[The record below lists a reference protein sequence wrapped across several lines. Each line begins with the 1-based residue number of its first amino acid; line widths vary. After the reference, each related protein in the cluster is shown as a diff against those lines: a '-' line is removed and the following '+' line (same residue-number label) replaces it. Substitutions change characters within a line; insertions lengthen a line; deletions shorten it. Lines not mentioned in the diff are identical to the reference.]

1 MPRPMSLPHV
11 SSGPRGGAN
20 PTTGLLAK
28 NYILMSKHQFLE
40 PCLAARSFFW
50 SKIME
55 NKDVDL
61 VCSFSAMVGCSRV
74 AGGQAVDKGQVQ
86 V

>member
-1 MPRPMSLPHV
+1 MPRPMSLPFV

-28 NYILMSKHQFLE
+28 NYILISFLTLFSSKE
-40 PCLAARSFFW
+40 FFW

-61 VCSFSAMVGCSRV
+61 VCSFSARVGCSRV